1 MPRWAS
7 RLTLEI
13 TDVRVQRLQE
23 ISFDDCLAEG
33 VVGSE
38 FWPLKGEF
46 DMSQA
51 PEDPEAAIDY
61 GWEQYTRTVY
71 RDLWESINGK
81 GSWDANPWVWA
92 ITFNVT
98 H

>member
-1 MPRWAS
+1 VTRYSVAA
-7 RLTLEI
+7 
-13 TDVRVQRLQE
+13 
-23 ISFDDCLAEG
+23 FAG
-33 VVGSE
+33 VKYCSPECKRKV
-38 FWPLKGEF
+38 
-46 DMSQA
+46 A

>member
-1 MPRWAS
+1 
-7 RLTLEI
+7 
-13 TDVRVQRLQE
+13 V
-23 ISFDDCLAEG
+23 
-33 VVGSE
+33 
-38 FWPLKGEF
+38 
-46 DMSQA
+46 A